1 MELVCTVTQDCD
13 CPVEGDLLFW
23 LVVNKFKKNYEG
35 TSFCICSAYM
45 CVYKVQFCIV
55 LLTCSVFF
63 AMSGSHILH
72 ILFCKY
78 IFLLMIISPL

>member
-55 LLTCSVFF
+55 LLTCSVFSLCLVLIYNTF
-63 AMSGSHILH
+63 YSVSTF
-72 ILFCKY
+72 FC
-78 IFLLMIISPL
+78 